1 MKSGKLSPCMHGWGN
16 VSQRPPEAESNT
28 HLKCQKRVFWG
39 AAMLYATTASKTCHF
54 LCILLCSTKDD
65 HTACVRLPSPA
76 PLLSCRPPQYNS
88 HVPRVQEWCS
98 RTPMAQPAHVP
109 NSSFFPA
116 ANSKG
121 KSLSFRVK
129 DRSVHSTAML

>member
-1 MKSGKLSPCMHGWGN
+1 MKSGELSPCMHGWGN

-65 HTACVRLPSPA
+65 HTACVRLPSP
-76 PLLSCRPPQYNS
+76 SSSPQLQTPTIQQPCSTCARMVFKDS
-88 HVPRVQEWCS
+88 HGTACTRSQ
-98 RTPMAQPAHVP
+98 QQ
-109 NSSFFPA
+109 FFPC
-116 ANSKG
+116 SKLKG
-121 KSLSFRVK
+121 KVIIVPSEG
-129 DRSVHSTAML
+129 